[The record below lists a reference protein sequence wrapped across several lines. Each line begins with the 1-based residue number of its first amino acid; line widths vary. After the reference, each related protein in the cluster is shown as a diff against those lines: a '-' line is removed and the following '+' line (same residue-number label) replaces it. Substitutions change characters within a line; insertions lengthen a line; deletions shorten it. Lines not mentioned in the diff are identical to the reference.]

1 MSLKN
6 LNVRNWVLFLIIL
19 VASITRF
26 IPLMG
31 DATWFNFTP
40 VGAIALFAGTH
51 FKNRW
56 KAYAVPLLLLIAS
69 DILINYSYTGQWGL
83 FYNGFAIVYLCFAAM
98 VFVGSLIKKVSV
110 GSVLLASL
118 AGVLI
123 HWLATDIEPWLSSP
137 MYSKDIT
144 GYYQSLVAA
153 IPFEKNL
160 LLGNLIFGAV
170 LYGGFELA
178 KSKFTVLKAKEEV
191 AY

>member
-19 VASITRF
+19 VAASTRF
-26 IPLMG
+26 IPLLG
-31 DATWFNFTP
+31 DANWFNFTP
-40 VGAIALFAGTH
+40 IGAIALFAGTH

-56 KAYAVPLLLLIAS
+56 KAYAVPLLVLFVS
-69 DILINYSYTGQWGL
+69 DIFINYVYTGQWSL
-83 FYNGFAIVYLCFAAM
+83 FYGGFAVVYLCFAIM
-98 VFVGSLIKKVSV
+98 VYIGGLIKKVSV

-123 HWLATDIEPWLSSP
+123 HWLATDIQPWLNSP
-137 MYSKDIT
+137 MYNKDIT
-144 GYYQSLVAA
+144 GYYQSLIAA
-153 IPFEKNL
+153 IPFERNL
-160 LLGNLIFGAV
+160 LLGNLIFGAL

-178 KSKFTVLKAKEEV
+178 KSKFTVLDAKKEI